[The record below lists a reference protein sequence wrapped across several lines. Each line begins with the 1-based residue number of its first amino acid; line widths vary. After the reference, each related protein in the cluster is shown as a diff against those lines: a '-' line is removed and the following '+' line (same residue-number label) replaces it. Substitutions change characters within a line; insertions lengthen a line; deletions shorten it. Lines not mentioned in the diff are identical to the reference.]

1 MSSTTLYRLSGIVLL
16 LGGVLSIIGALL
28 QIPSAPGTPLWI
40 PSTWLALGGSLLIL
54 LGWPGLYLKQADKA
68 GRLGLLGFV
77 LSFVALLIVGIGFG
91 TIDAFVAQVL
101 AVEET
106 MPALLGFEL
115 LGGLLLV
122 VGPLLF
128 GIATLRASVFPRWV
142 AIILIAGSIATLV
155 TVLLH
160 DWNEVS
166 AAILFLAIACFGY
179 VLWSGRYGTDFVPSV
194 QPIKEA
200 RS

>member
-1 MSSTTLYRLSGIVLL
+1 MLSTTLYRLSGIVLL

-91 TIDAFVAQVL
+91 TIDAFVSQVL

-128 GIATLRASVFPRWV
+128 GIATLRARVFPRWV

-160 DWNEVS
+160 NWNEVS

-179 VLWSGRYGTDFVPSV
+179 VLWSGRYGTEFVPLV

>member
-1 MSSTTLYRLSGIVLL
+1 MSSTTLYRLSGIVVL
-16 LGGVLSIIGALL
+16 LGGVFAIIGALL
-28 QIPSAPGTPLWI
+28 EAPSAPGTPLWI
-40 PSTWLALGGSLLIL
+40 PGTWFSLGGSLLIL
-54 LGWPGLYLKQADKA
+54 LGWPGLYLRQAGKA

-77 LSFVALLIVGIGFG
+77 LSFVALLILGIGFG
-91 TIDAFVAQVL
+91 TIDTFVSQVL
-101 AVEET
+101 AGEGS

-142 AIILIAGSIATLV
+142 AIILIVGSIATLV

-160 DWNEVS
+160 DWNEIS
-166 AAILFLAIACFGY
+166 AAILFLAIACFGS

-194 QPIKEA
+194 QPAKEVH
-200 RS
+200 S

>member
-16 LGGVLSIIGALL
+16 IGGVFAIIGALL
-28 QIPSAPGTPLWI
+28 EAPSAPGTSLWI
-40 PSTWLALGGSLLIL
+40 PGTWFSLVGSLLIL
-54 LGWPGLYLKQADKA
+54 LGWPALYLRQADKA

-77 LSFVALLIVGIGFG
+77 LSFLALLILGIGFG
-91 TIDAFVAQVL
+91 TIDTFVSQVL
-101 AVEET
+101 AGEGS
-106 MPALLGFEL
+106 MPAMLGFEL

-128 GIATLRASVFPRWV
+128 GIATLRARVFPRWV
-142 AIILIAGSIATLV
+142 AILLIVGSIATLV
-155 TVLLH
+155 TVIIH

-179 VLWSGRYGTDFVPSV
+179 VLWSGRYGTEFVPSI

-200 RS
+200 HN